1 MIGLDTNVL
10 VRFFIRD
17 DHKQYMGADTVM
29 NSLSSAEPGWVGLA
43 VLMELVWVLTS
54 VYRVNRQAVLQIL
67 DQLLSK
73 REIIIERAEVIRHA
87 TRIYGDTKVGF
98 SDCLISASAQAAGCT
113 ETLTFDKDAAKATG
127 MTLVQ

>member
-10 VRFFIRD
+10 VRFFMRD
-17 DHKQYMGADTVM
+17 DHKQHMRANTVM

-54 VYRVNRQAVLQIL
+54 VYKVDRLSVLQIL

-73 REIIIERAEVIRHA
+73 REIVIERAEVIRHA
-87 TRIYGDTKVGF
+87 TRIYRDTKVGF

-113 ETLTFDKDAAKATG
+113 ETLTFDKDAAKAAG
-127 MTLVQ
+127 MTLVR